1 MEESKKPEK
10 LREVTELTIVEVIL
24 IVFIAVLIAYSV
36 YVEFNLWAL
45 ILTLFLMTTIYVGFY
60 KYLHTFANKESLLWT
75 AFGVFAVFIY
85 SFETTKTSNGF
96 YLLLVVL
103 IFACLLFFVVKHV
116 IFLLLMFFQFIY
128 ITSVLLVQHICRINN

>member
-1 MEESKKPEK
+1 MEHEK
-10 LREVTELTIVEVIL
+10 LKEVTDVNVVEVLL
-24 IVFIAVLIAYSV
+24 IVFITILIIYSV
-36 YVEFNLWAL
+36 YVEFNAWAL
-45 ILTLFLMTTIYVGFY
+45 IITICLMVLIYAGFH
-60 KYLHTFANKESLLWT
+60 KYLHTFAHKESLLWT

-103 IFACLLFFVVKHV
+103 IFACLLFFVVKHT

-128 ITSVLLVQHICRINN
+128 IASVLLIQHICRLNDTS